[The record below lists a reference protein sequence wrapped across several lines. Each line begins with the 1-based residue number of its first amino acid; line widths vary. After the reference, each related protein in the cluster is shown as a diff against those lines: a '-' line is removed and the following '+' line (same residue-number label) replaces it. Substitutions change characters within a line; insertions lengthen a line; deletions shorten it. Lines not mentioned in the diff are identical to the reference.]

1 MILRKIRNL
10 SENEEEEEEN
20 YYKLVTVNNF
30 WSYDYIEY

>member
-10 SENEEEEEEN
+10 SENEEEEEN

-30 WSYDYIEY
+30 SSYDYNEY

>member
-10 SENEEEEEEN
+10 SENEEEEEN

>member
-10 SENEEEEEEN
+10 SENEEEEN